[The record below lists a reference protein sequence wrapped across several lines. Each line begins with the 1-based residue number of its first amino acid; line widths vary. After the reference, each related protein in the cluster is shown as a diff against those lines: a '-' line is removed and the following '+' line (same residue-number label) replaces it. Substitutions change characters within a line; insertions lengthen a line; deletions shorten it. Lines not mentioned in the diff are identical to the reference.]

1 MIRRTSTPPTPTIP
15 NDIASLLSSP
25 RPDLTTWKKLCDVVD
40 RTQPDTTTSRAI
52 GQTLASTWP
61 RELPRPAP
69 RAWIQARKDTH
80 GNRTLFYD
88 YLDHLCLHVV
98 ENEALYNHYI
108 TSISSHPQLRG
119 DDGMPIVSLWRQPRG
134 VVTLQGGGQIT
145 LGAGQPGLADIGGVM
160 TVTPWKGTPT
170 CGCGGT
176 SAPSFGKKR
185 CPQCRYEAQAPHSL
199 NLYVEVEVKTDGNI
213 PPGANEYRGTSKRAL
228 TDTERDQVAR
238 QQAQCRRG
246 GFYVFAERVSEAV
259 DALCRYRDDVLARV
273 V

>member
-1 MIRRTSTPPTPTIP
+1 MPGRPAPPTPAIP
-15 NDIASLLSSP
+15 GDIASLLSSP

-69 RAWIQARKDTH
+69 RAWIQARGTH
-80 GNRTLFYD
+80 GNRTIFYD

-108 TSISSHPQLRG
+108 TSISSHPRLR
-119 DDGMPIVSLWRQPRG
+119 DEDGMPIVSLWRQPRG

-160 TVTPWKGTPT
+160 TVTW
-170 CGCGGT
+170 
-176 SAPSFGKKR
+176 R
-185 CPQCRYEAQAPHSL
+185 RYRGEGLGQIPYLAPHSL
-199 NLYVEVEVKTDGNI
+199 NLYVEVEIKTDGNI

-246 GFYVFAERVSEAV
+246 GFYVFAERVEEAV